1 MFSKLSSYH
10 NGCYSSSIPN
20 ASKQISRY
28 TITVPP
34 YPLVNQTLTQSALLA
49 GHLDTA
55 EATVPMEKISEDKPQ
70 IFEDKGTFLIDHF
83 IFFFIIFFLSIW
95 VFFHEHSRFTGQQ
108 GKGEAIS
115 LTLLYNP
122 LYKH

>member
-10 NGCYSSSIPN
+10 NGSYSSSIPN

-83 IFFFIIFFLSIW
+83 IFFLLFFFYLSGFSFTNI
-95 VFFHEHSRFTGQQ
+95 HDSQDSRERGRP
-108 GKGEAIS
+108 S
-115 LTLLYNP
+115 L
-122 LYKH
+122 